1 MTWYEV
7 TNTDAIASPALLVYP
22 ERIVSN
28 SQQTIRLA
36 GGPNLLRPHVKTHK
50 MRAVTELLLALGVR
64 QFKCATLAEARML
77 ADLARPAEPRPDTP
91 VKLSGLD
98 DFTLEGSIDVLVAY
112 PLVGP
117 AVAQLARLRAEFPAA
132 RFSCLIDSTASSQR
146 VSDLFQNNPLDV
158 YIDLNVGMNRTG
170 IKPTDALTLW
180 TFCQALP
187 GIRVVGLHAYDG
199 HIRATNLTIRTQQAD
214 ETFALADGVRQAVAT
229 AHGVTLQLV
238 MGGTPTFALHA
249 RHPNVTVS
257 PGTFVFWDAGYGQL
271 LPDLPFDVAAVLL
284 MRVISII
291 DDQTLCLDLGHKAIA
306 AENPLPRVVFLNQ
319 PDAVPIG
326 QSEEHMVVKVDNAHQ
341 FLPGAVWYGVP
352 VHICPTVNLYN
363 FVSVVVDNQQV
374 DTWPVTARGH

>member
-7 TNTDAIASPALLVYP
+7 TNADTIASPALLVYP

-28 SQQTIRLA
+28 CQQTIRLA
-36 GGPNLLRPHVKTHK
+36 GGPDRLRPHVKTHK
-50 MRAVTELLLALGVR
+50 MRAVSELLLSLGIR

-77 ADLARPAEPRPDTP
+77 ADLAGTIRPRTDAQLANPDIEDFSQEKT
-91 VKLSGLD
+91 LD
-98 DFTLEGSIDVLVAY
+98 ILVAY

-117 AVAQLARLRAEFPAA
+117 AIAHLALLRVEFPAA
-132 RFSCLIDSTASSQR
+132 RFSCLIDATASAQR
-146 VSDLFQNNPLDV
+146 VSDQFLDNPLDV

-170 IKPTDALTLW
+170 IKPTDALSLW
-180 TFCQALP
+180 TFCQTLP

-199 HIRATNLTIRTQQAD
+199 HIRATNLALRTEQAD
-214 ETFALADGVRQAVAT
+214 ETFAFADGVREAIT
-229 AHGVTLQLV
+229 RTHGVTLPII

-249 RHPNVTVS
+249 RHPDVTVS

-271 LPDLPFDVAAVLL
+271 LPDLPFEVAAVLL

-291 DDQTLCLDLGHKAIA
+291 DDQTICLDLGHKAVA
-306 AENPLPRVVFLNQ
+306 AENPLPRVVFLNH
-319 PDAVPIG
+319 PDAEPIG
-326 QSEEHMVVKVDNAHQ
+326 QSEEHMVVKVANARQ
-341 FLPGAVWYGVP
+341 FLPGTVWYGVP

-363 FVSVVVDNQQV
+363 SVSVVVNNQHI

>member
-7 TNTDAIASPALLVYP
+7 TNADTIASPALLVYP
-22 ERIVSN
+22 GRLLSIC
-28 SQQTIRLA
+28 QQTIRLA
-36 GGPNLLRPHVKTHK
+36 GGPDRLRPHVKTHK
-50 MRAVTELLLALGVR
+50 MRDVTGLLLSLGVR
-64 QFKCATLAEARML
+64 QFKCATIGEARML
-77 ADLARPAEPRPDTP
+77 ADFAGPSAFQPDALLPRPGVDERSQE
-91 VKLSGLD
+91 KA
-98 DFTLEGSIDVLVAY
+98 IDILVAY

-117 AVAQLARLRAEFPAA
+117 AVAQLAQLRAKFRAA
-132 RFSCLIDSTASSQR
+132 RFSCLIDAAASAQR
-146 VSDLFQNNPLDV
+146 VSDQFKDNPLDV

-170 IKPTDALTLW
+170 IKPTDALALW
-180 TFCQALP
+180 DFCQALP

-199 HIRATNLTIRTQQAD
+199 HVRATDLTLRTQQAD
-214 ETFALADGVRQAVAT
+214 ETFALADGVRQSIAH
-229 AHGVTLQLV
+229 AHGVTLSLI

-284 MRVISII
+284 MRVISVI
-291 DDQTLCLDLGHKAIA
+291 DDQTLCLDLGHKAVA

-326 QSEEHMVVKVDNAHQ
+326 QSEEHMVVKVADAHQ
-341 FLPGAVWYGVP
+341 FLPGTVWYGVP

-363 FVSVVVDNQQV
+363 SVNVVVNHQHV